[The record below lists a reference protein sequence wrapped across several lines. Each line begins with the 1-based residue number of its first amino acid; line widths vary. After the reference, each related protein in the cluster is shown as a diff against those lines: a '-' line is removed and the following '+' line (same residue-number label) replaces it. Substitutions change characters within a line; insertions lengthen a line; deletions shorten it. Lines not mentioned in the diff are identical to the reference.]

1 MDLTHS
7 LFLEEDRNIT
17 SPPQVIPGFINVNSI
32 NLPVLKTECHLQL
45 IHLQSNGGLD
55 TRQQQ
60 TARRDY
66 CCVSW
71 SSGGRTAQTDRRYQD
86 VNRPTNGTSG
96 APYRQVRNLTGVK
109 QVEPSWAGPVFPATQ
124 LLSGPTDELRKA
136 GLWNHGIPSTAA
148 LFFHF
153 PDQINE

>member
-17 SPPQVIPGFINVNSI
+17 SPPQVIPFINVNSI

-55 TRQQQ
+55 TTRQQQ

-86 VNRPTNGTSG
+86 VNRPTNSTSG
-96 APYRQVRNLTGVK
+96 APTRQVRNLTGVK
-109 QVEPSWAGPVFPATQ
+109 QVDPVGQDQCSQQHNCCRDQRMSSGRLDYGIMGFREQ
-124 LLSGPTDELRKA
+124 LL
-136 GLWNHGIPSTAA
+136 
-148 LFFHF
+148 FFSF
-153 PDQINE
+153 SW